1 MIKEKEFIPV
11 EIDVFADFRKTFSA
25 TEVAFENDENKL
37 YCNKKDEER
46 CSCGFLTWACK
57 YPACKAGR

>member
-1 MIKEKEFIPV
+1 MIKEKEYKF
-11 EIDVFADFRKTFSA
+11 EFDVFAANFRKAFSE
-25 TEVAFENDENKL
+25 TENAFEDNEKKL

-57 YPACKAGR
+57 YPACKEGR